1 MRFYPFRNM
10 RRAAVALLAACC
22 SPLLGSVPAWAGD
35 SAQLQVIGYS
45 ADGKVFGFE
54 EYGIQDGS
62 GFAYS
67 HIFLIDTDTDKFVA
81 GTPIKVLVEDEM
93 SLGKIRGL
101 ARTKAQPLIERY
113 QLDNDPGVLAAYNPV
128 SEADSDPHTLRYY
141 PFPADP
147 PRSQTY
153 RLALTQKPLPAP
165 KTCLNMV
172 GTYSGFSLTF
182 TEVAGESATQQI
194 YEDKQVPASRNC
206 PNGYRLAAIVT
217 SETAS
222 APTMA
227 MIQVSTFGFEGNDQ
241 RWIAIPISPLERP

>member
-1 MRFYPFRNM
+1 MTVYGFLNM
-10 RRAAVALLAACC
+10 RALMPALLLASGAALAA
-22 SPLLGSVPAWAGD
+22 SHPASAGD

-67 HIFLIDTDTDKFVA
+67 HIFLIDTDTDKFLA
-81 GTPIKVLVEDEM
+81 GTPIKVLVEDEE
-93 SLGKIRGL
+93 SLGKIRKL
-101 ARTKAQPLIERY
+101 ARSKAQPLIDRH

-141 PFPADP
+141 PYPSNP

-153 RLALTQKPLPAP
+153 TLKLTEKPLPAP
-165 KTCLNMV
+165 KSCLNMV
-172 GTYSGFSLTF
+172 GTYSGFSLAF
-182 TEVAGESATQQI
+182 SEVAGEATAQQI
-194 YEDKQVPASRNC
+194 YEEKQVPASRNC
-206 PNGYRLAAIVT
+206 PNGYRLAAIVS
-217 SETAS
+217 SEDAD

-227 MIQVSTFGFEGNDQ
+227 MIQVSTFPGQ
-241 RWIAIPISPLERP
+241 C